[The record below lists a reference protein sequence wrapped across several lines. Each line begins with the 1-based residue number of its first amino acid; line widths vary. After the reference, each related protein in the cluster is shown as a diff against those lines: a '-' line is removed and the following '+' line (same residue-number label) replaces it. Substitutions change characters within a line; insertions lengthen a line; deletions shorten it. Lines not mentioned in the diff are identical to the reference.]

1 MTVTSGNGERWY
13 RPGSSGARRR
23 SSGVTMVELLFA
35 VAILSV
41 ILAFAVP
48 SYSDA
53 ALNSKLN
60 AVASSLHASVTVARS
75 EAIKANRPTTLC
87 ASSDG
92 ASCTGTWT
100 DGWLVLDADDVVIDS
115 RPAPPQGYK
124 ITQAGGVADLT
135 FQPIG
140 VGLAAAATF
149 TVCRNS
155 PLGSQERVV
164 SVTAT
169 GVARVTRTET
179 GSCP

>member
-1 MTVTSGNGERWY
+1 MISTSGSGGRWN
-13 RPGSSGARRR
+13 RPGWSGARRR
-23 SSGVTMVELLFA
+23 SSGVTMVELMFA
-35 VAILSV
+35 IAVLAV
-41 ILAFAVP
+41 TLAFAVP
-48 SYSDA
+48 SYRDA
-53 ALNSKLN
+53 SLNSKLN
-60 AVASSLHASVTVARS
+60 AVAGSLHASVLVARS

-92 ASCTGTWT
+92 ATCTGSWT
-100 DGWLVLDADDVVIDS
+100 EGWIILDADDELIDV
-115 RPAPPQGYK
+115 RPAPPLGYK
-124 ITQAGGVADLT
+124 VTQAGGIVDLT

-140 VGLAAAATF
+140 VGSSAATF

-169 GVARVTRTET
+169 GVAHVTRTET

>member
-1 MTVTSGNGERWY
+1 MTVRSGSGCRWY
-13 RPGSSGARRR
+13 RSGWGGARRR

-35 VAILSV
+35 IAILG
-41 ILAFAVP
+41 ITLAFAVP
-48 SYSDA
+48 SYRDA

-60 AVASSLHASVTVARS
+60 AISSSLHASVLVARS
-75 EAIKANRPTTLC
+75 EAIKTNRATTLC

-92 ASCTGTWT
+92 ATCTGSWT
-100 DGWLVLDADDVVIDS
+100 QGWIIHDVDDVLLEV
-115 RPAPPQGYK
+115 RPAPPMGYK
-124 ITQAGGVADLT
+124 VTQAGGTVDLT

-140 VGLAAAATF
+140 VGSSAATF

-169 GVARVTRTET
+169 GVAHVTRTET

>member
-1 MTVTSGNGERWY
+1 M
-13 RPGSSGARRR
+13 SSSFEKSHDRRCRTGMARR
-23 SSGVTMVELLFA
+23 SSGVTLIELLFA
-35 VAILSV
+35 IT
-41 ILAFAVP
+41 ILAIIIAFAAP
-48 SYSDA
+48 TYREASLA
-53 ALNSKLN
+53 GRLN
-60 AVASSLHASVTVARS
+60 AIASSLHASVLVARS
-75 EAIKANRPTTLC
+75 EAIKANLPTTLC

-92 ASCTGTWT
+92 ATCAGSG
-100 DGWLVLDADDVVIDS
+100 GWEQGWIVLDADGNVITQQAAQAS
-115 RPAPPQGYK
+115 GYK
-124 ITQAGGVADLT
+124 VTQAGGTASLT

-140 VGLAAAATF
+140 VGLTAATF

>member
-1 MTVTSGNGERWY
+1 MILTSGTGDRWY
-13 RPGSSGARRR
+13 RPGWSGARRR

-35 VAILSV
+35 VAILGV
-41 ILAFAVP
+41 TLAFAVP
-48 SYSDA
+48 SYRDA

-60 AVASSLHASVTVARS
+60 AVASSLHASVLVARS

-92 ASCTGTWT
+92 SSCSGTSWT
-100 DGWLVLDADDVVIDS
+100 EGWVVLDADDAVIDS
-115 RPAPPQGYK
+115 RPAPPAGYK
-124 ITQAGGVADLT
+124 VTQTGGVVDLT

-140 VGLAAAATF
+140 VGSSAATF

-169 GVARVTRTET
+169 GVGHVTRTET

>member
-1 MTVTSGNGERWY
+1 MASGSGCRWY
-13 RPGSSGARRR
+13 RSGWSGARRW
-23 SSGVTMVELLFA
+23 SSGVTMVELMFA
-35 VAILSV
+35 VAILG
-41 ILAFAVP
+41 ITLAFAVP
-48 SYSDA
+48 SYRDA

-60 AVASSLHASVTVARS
+60 AIASSLHASVLVARS
-75 EAIKANRPTTLC
+75 EAIKANAPTTLC

-92 ASCTGTWT
+92 ETCTGTWT
-100 DGWLVLDADDVVIDS
+100 QGWVVLDAADAVIEA
-115 RPAPPQGYK
+115 RPAPPLGYK
-124 ITQAGGVADLT
+124 ITQVGGTMT

-140 VGLAAAATF
+140 VGSSAATF

-169 GVARVTRTET
+169 GSTHVVRTET

>member
-1 MTVTSGNGERWY
+1 MTSTSGTGNRWH
-13 RPGSSGARRR
+13 RPSWSGARRP

-35 VAILSV
+35 VAILGI

-60 AVASSLHASVTVARS
+60 AVASSLHASVAVARS
-75 EAIKANRPTTLC
+75 EAIKANRSTTLC

-92 ASCTGTWT
+92 ATCTGTWT
-100 DGWLVLDADDVVIDS
+100 DGWVVLDADDVPIDK

-124 ITQAGGVADLT
+124 ITQAGGVVDLT

-140 VGLAAAATF
+140 VGSAAATF

-179 GSCP
+179 GNCP

>member
-1 MTVTSGNGERWY
+1 MTVTLGSGDGWY
-13 RPGSSGARRR
+13 RPGWIGARRR

-35 VAILSV
+35 VAILG
-41 ILAFAVP
+41 ITLAFAVP
-48 SYSDA
+48 SYRDA

-60 AVASSLHASVTVARS
+60 AVATSLHASVTVARS
-75 EAIKANRPTTLC
+75 EAIKANRATTLC

-92 ASCTGTWT
+92 ATCTGTWT
-100 DGWLVLDADDVVIDS
+100 DGWVVLDAADAVIEA
-115 RPAPPQGYK
+115 RPAPPLGYK
-124 ITQAGGVADLT
+124 ITQVGGTMT

-140 VGLAAAATF
+140 VGSSAATF

-169 GVARVTRTET
+169 GSAHVVRTET